1 MKTIF
6 INCMEEMKMSVNNNH
21 ELETKI
27 IHWGH
32 EPDPTTGSLASPIY
46 QTATFAANSVE
57 HFEELCMTWG
67 YVYSRECNPT
77 LTELE
82 SKLAMLDNAESAI
95 SSTSGMGAIT
105 STLLALVKSG
115 DHIISSY
122 ENIVVYITAQCFR
135 SYNRYI
141 LSF

>member
-1 MKTIF
+1 
-6 INCMEEMKMSVNNNH
+6 MEMSMNKNH

-46 QTATFAANSVE
+46 QTATFAAKSVE
-57 HFEELCMTWG
+57 HFEELCMNWG

-82 SKLAMLDNAESAI
+82 AKLAMLGQCRKRYLKYIWYGCNNI
-95 SSTSGMGAIT
+95 YIT
-105 STLLALVKSG
+105 SFS
-115 DHIISSY
+115 
-122 ENIVVYITAQCFR
+122 
-135 SYNRYI
+135 
-141 LSF
+141 